1 MDRVL
6 LIPSYNDIS
15 VTSVATATF
24 SPTVGD
30 VFAKKTDLHKI
41 NNSGL
46 LFVRQL
52 AGGNANAGC
61 QIWGSIDGTNYSPL
75 ITGIA
80 FTTASGGTS
89 QTLAYPVALPPFIK
103 LRLTNRAH
111 STTVGASGV
120 EVHVTF

>member
-6 LIPSYNDIS
+6 LIPAYNDVS
-15 VTSVATATF
+15 VTSTANATF
-24 SPTVGD
+24 SPAVGD
-30 VFAKKTDLHKI
+30 VFAKKTNLNKD

-80 FTTASGGTS
+80 FTTANGGTS
-89 QTLAYPVALPPFIK
+89 QSLAYPVALPPFIK

-111 STTVGASGV
+111 TTTVEASGV